1 MQPQNQQEKKKSYTG
16 VLRSDVQIFPGE
28 TDAHGIPTWLL
39 FDPVSDKYFRVPDHT
54 FKIISQ
60 MNRPYELEE
69 FCERLSILGIHT
81 TKEKVMQTI
90 NMLISSNLCTATYG
104 VTEAMMKKQLS
115 MKDKVK
121 GQKMLSS
128 YLFFR
133 VPLLRPDRFLERT
146 KEFVQAIFNPFTM
159 WFLIIIAVIGYV
171 ALLME
176 WHTLADAFIK
186 SLSFQGLARYS
197 IAVVFIKAI
206 HELAHAYSAKLSG
219 VRVRR
224 MGVAFIV
231 FFPRLYTD
239 LTDAWRITSRRRRF
253 LIDGAGIISELIIGG
268 WAALVWAQSAP
279 GLTKA
284 VAYYVFAVSIINT
297 VLVNGNPFI
306 RYDGYYMLMDAV
318 GIDNLQQRGVEQF
331 KHLYR
336 KVCFGIDFPISETSR
351 LRRFLLFVYGI
362 ACFIYRLFLYTSIIL
377 IVYYKFT
384 KAVGIVLFLLEI
396 YVLVVKPISTE
407 VKFLLMKKKTIEKKH
422 FIWSASGF
430 TVLLLIL
437 LLPLPWNVDMPCEVK
452 PVNSW
457 MIYIQTRGFLEKLD
471 VQNGME
477 VKKGQTLLV
486 CGNPFLAWN
495 AEQTSLDCQLKKL
508 ELDSMLSSPKTIAE
522 AKVKQKELEA
532 DETRLTELNRK
543 MELLKVTSPINGIFQ
558 LYKEHLCAGK
568 WFQKGEIIGEVFT
581 PGAIRIDAF
590 MEEADF
596 KEIKIGDKVSIN
608 LSGEVSSIDGKVIEA
623 SPIPARLPPSPLLN
637 IFGGPIL
644 CIPGP
649 GPLYQPMSSYYR
661 IRILAETDR
670 QLPVGRTGIVK
681 IRKFSSV
688 AGDFLRKLLY
698 TMQRE
703 LTP

>member
-1 MQPQNQQEKKKSYTG
+1 M
-16 VLRSDVQIFPGE
+16 LRSDVQIFPGE
-28 TDAHGIPTWLL
+28 TDAHGASTWLL

-54 FKIISQ
+54 YRIISQ
-60 MNRPYELEE
+60 MNRPYELDE
-69 FCERLSILGIHT
+69 FCERLNILGIHAS
-81 TKEKVMQTI
+81 KEKIMQTA
-90 NMLISSNLCTATYG
+90 NMLVSSNLCSATYG
-104 VTEAMMKKQLS
+104 VTEAMMKKQLG
-115 MKDKVK
+115 MKEKVK
-121 GQKMLSS
+121 GQKMLSG

-133 VPLLRPDRFLERT
+133 IPLLRPDRFLEKT
-146 KEFVQAIFNPFTM
+146 KELIQAIFNPFTM
-159 WFLIIIAVIGYV
+159 WFLIIIASIGYV
-171 ALLME
+171 ALVMQ
-176 WHTLADAFIK
+176 WHNLADAFIK

-197 IAVVFIKAI
+197 IAVVVIKCV

-224 MGVAFIV
+224 MGVAFII

-239 LTDAWRITSRRRRF
+239 LTDAWRISSRRRRF

-268 WAALVWAQSAP
+268 WAALIWAQSAP

-318 GIDNLQQRGVEQF
+318 GIDNLQQRGIEQF

-336 KVCFGIDFPISETSR
+336 KVCFGIDSPVSEPGR
-351 LRRFLLFVYGI
+351 LRRFMLFIYGI

-396 YVLVVKPISTE
+396 YVLVVKPIATE

-457 MIYIQTRGFLEKLD
+457 MIYIQTRGFLEKLG
-471 VQNGME
+471 VSNGST
-477 VKKGQTLLV
+477 VKKGQTILA
-486 CGNPFLAWN
+486 CTNPFLTWN
-495 AEQTSLDCQLKKL
+495 AEQTTLDCKLKSL
-508 ELDSMLSSPKTIAE
+508 ELDSLRSSPATLAE
-522 AKVKQKELEA
+522 AKVKRQELEA
-532 DETRLTELNRK
+532 DETRLSELQRK
-543 MELLKVTSPINGIFQ
+543 RELLKVTSPINGIFQ
-558 LYKEHLCAGK
+558 LYKEHLCPGK
-568 WFQKGEIIGEVFT
+568 WLQKGEIIGEVFA
-581 PGAIRIDAF
+581 PGATRIDAF
-590 MEEADF
+590 MEEAEF
-596 KEIKIGDKVSIN
+596 KDIKIGDKVSIN
-608 LSGEVSSIDGKVIEA
+608 LAGEISAISGKVTGV

-644 CIPGP
+644 CFPGP

-661 IRILAETDR
+661 VRIIADTER
-670 QLPVGRTGIVK
+670 QLPVGRTGSVR

-688 AGDFLRKLLY
+688 GGEFLRKVLY
-698 TMQRE
+698 TLQRE